1 MVNLIIASE
10 SKEAMHNWVYA
21 LESIYPV
28 VFPENIAAIYADVEK
43 VQYDENALL
52 VLDASLI
59 NETYQLSYFCQY
71 VKKVLVVGEGFNPRQ
86 QIQLIF
92 DGACGYS
99 DKAIDPHLILR
110 AIEAVLNNEIWLER
124 QLIPQVLKGVVA
136 QQYLSKTKDIL
147 NENAFK
153 TLSILTRREIEVI
166 EHIYKGE
173 DNLTISTTLKI
184 SIRTVKAHLTA
195 IFRKL
200 QVQDRFQLVVFLKDL
215 HVDHLSNDK
224 PSDRTD

>member
-1 MVNLIIASE
+1 
-10 SKEAMHNWVYA
+10 MHNWVYA

-28 VFPENIAAIYADVEK
+28 ALFENSTAIYADVEQF
-43 VQYDENALL
+43 QYDENVLL
-52 VLDASLI
+52 VIDASLI
-59 NETYQLSYFCQY
+59 NQTYQLSYFCQY

-99 DKAIDPHLILR
+99 DKAIEQQLILR

-136 QQYLSKTKDIL
+136 QQYLLKTKNKL
-147 NENAFK
+147 NEDAFK
-153 TLSILTRREIEVI
+153 TLSMLTRREIEVI

-173 DNLTISTTLKI
+173 DNLTISTTLNI

-215 HVDHLSNDK
+215 HVGQLSNDK
-224 PSDRTD
+224 SYDGTD